1 MPDRAPDRAWEPL
14 DALRRIAFLLERSR
28 ADTYRVRA
36 FRNAAATVVRTP
48 AADLEHKAAA
58 GNLTDLPG
66 IGKASAAVIGQ
77 SLEGGV
83 PAYLADLEARAA
95 GPLVEGGEVVAA
107 ALRGDL
113 HLHSDWSDGGSPI
126 EEMVAT
132 AMELGREYVAL
143 TDHSPRLKV
152 ANGLTAERLRRQ
164 LTVVGALNGHLDASG
179 EEFRLLT
186 GIEVDILDDGTL
198 DQDPELLSDLDIV
211 VASVH
216 SKLRMAS
223 GPMTARMVAAVRTPR
238 VNVLGHATGQMVM
251 GRRGTRPQSTFDAA
265 AVFEACAEHDVAVE
279 INSRPERTDPPD
291 ELIEQA
297 VAAGCLFT
305 IDSDAHAPGQ
315 LDFPAYGCE
324 RAQRLGVP
332 VDRIIDTWPR
342 ERLVA
347 WTRETAARS

>member
-1 MPDRAPDRAWEPL
+1 MPDRAWEPL

-36 FRNAAATVVRTP
+36 FRGAAATVVRMAP
-48 AADLEHKAAA
+48 AELERKAAA
-58 GNLTDLPG
+58 GSLTDLTG
-66 IGKASAAVIGQ
+66 IGKASAAVIAEA
-77 SLEGGV
+77 LEGGV
-83 PAYLADLEARAA
+83 PTYLADLEEKAA
-95 GPLVEGGEVVAA
+95 GPLVAGGEAVEA

-132 AMELGREYVAL
+132 ALELGREYVAL

-152 ANGLTAERLRRQ
+152 ANGLSADRLRRQ
-164 LTVVGALNGHLDASG
+164 LVVIDGLNAHLSSAG
-179 EEFRLLT
+179 EHFRLLR
-186 GIEVDILDDGTL
+186 GIEVDILEDGTL
-198 DQDPELLSDLDIV
+198 DQQPELLDELDLV

-216 SKLRMAS
+216 SKLRSPRAT
-223 GPMTARMVAAVRTPR
+223 MTQRMLGAIRTPR
-238 VNVLGHATGQMVM
+238 VNVLGHCTGRLIT
-251 GRRGTRPQSTFDAA
+251 GGRGTRPQSEFDAA
-265 AVFEACAEHDVAVE
+265 AVFEACAAHDVAVE

-297 VAAGCLFT
+297 LAAGCLFS

-315 LDFPAYGCE
+315 LAFPAYGCE

-332 VDRIIDTWPR
+332 LERIINTWPR

-347 WTRETAARS
+347 WAGGDR